1 MKEPKS
7 LTETPV
13 TRRTVIASAT
23 LVPLAALT
31 SAPSPVAAQTAAPA
45 AARTQASASAFSKD
59 QRRVLEA
66 FVDRLVPKDE
76 NGPGAVEC
84 GVIDYIDGS
93 LADFMPK
100 EKPAL
105 VEGLAALNSYA
116 MRTQGAAFADLTAEK
131 KDAVLT
137 AIDTNKAMPNLKGF
151 FNRVRRLTLEG
162 MFCDPAY
169 GGNKNF
175 AGWDLIR
182 YPGAKMAVG
191 PEDQKMKTALKPYR
205 QALYKGPA
213 GKNAS
218 GDNHGH

>member
-1 MKEPKS
+1 VAEKMKYPKS

-13 TRRTVIASAT
+13 TRRTMMASAT

-31 SAPSPVAAQTAAPA
+31 TAPPPISAQAPA
-45 AARTQASASAFSKD
+45 AASAFSTE
-59 QRRVLEA
+59 QRRILAA

-76 NGPGAVEC
+76 NGPSASEC
-84 GVIDYIDGS
+84 GVIEYIDGS

-105 VEGLAALNSYA
+105 LQGLTALNAYA
-116 MRTQGAAFADLTAEK
+116 TRAQGAAFAELSAEK

-137 AIDTNKAMPNLKGF
+137 AIDTSKATPELKRF
-151 FNRVRRLTLEG
+151 FDRVRRLTLEG

-191 PEDQKMKTALKPYR
+191 PEDQRMKTPPKPYR

-213 GKNAS
+213 GKNPS
-218 GDNHGH
+218 GENHGH

>member
-1 MKEPKS
+1 MKEPVKGPKS
-7 LTETPV
+7 LTETSV

-31 SAPSPVAAQTAAPA
+31 TATAPVAAQAPA
-45 AARTQASASAFSKD
+45 ATPAFSTE
-59 QRRVLEA
+59 QRRILAA

-76 NGPGAVEC
+76 SGPSASEC
-84 GVIDYIDGS
+84 GVIEYIDGS

-105 VEGLAALNSYA
+105 LQGLTALNAYA
-116 MRTQGAAFADLTAEK
+116 TRTQGSAFADLSADK

-137 AIDTNKAMPNLKGF
+137 AVDTNKATPELKRF
-151 FNRVRRLTLEG
+151 FDRVRRLTLEG

-191 PEDQKMKTALKPYR
+191 PEDQRMKTPPKPYR

-213 GKNAS
+213 GKGKAGEQS
-218 GDNHGH
+218 HGH

>member
-1 MKEPKS
+1 MAGKRVVKDPKS

-31 SAPSPVAAQTAAPA
+31 TTPGPVSAQTQTAA
-45 AARTQASASAFSKD
+45 TSAFSTD
-59 QRRVLEA
+59 QRRVLAA

-76 NGPGAVEC
+76 NGPSASEC
-84 GVIDYIDGS
+84 GVIEYIDGS

-105 VEGLAALNSYA
+105 LQGLTALNAYA
-116 MRTQGAAFADLTAEK
+116 TRTQGAAFADLSAEK

-137 AIDTNKAMPNLKGF
+137 AVDTNKATPELKRF
-151 FNRVRRLTLEG
+151 FDRVRRLTLEG

-191 PEDQKMKTALKPYR
+191 PEDQSMKTPPKPYR

-213 GKNAS
+213 GKNSS
-218 GDNHGH
+218 GDTHGH